1 MATARRRIQQELTK
15 FNTEP
20 SPYYSAQPRQDNIL
34 IWDVNI
40 HGLPALHQMG
50 KNYDLEITIP
60 NDYPFYPP
68 SIKVLSPINRSY
80 IDSRTGELCSDIL
93 LRGHASAWSPSFT
106 MEAVLIAVCSIL
118 TDNEPERRSPR
129 LIGS

>member
-1 MATARRRIQQELTK
+1 MTTARRRIERELVH

-34 IWDVNI
+34 VWDVNI

-60 NDYPFYPP
+60 DSYPFNPP
-68 SIKVLSPINRSY
+68 RIKVLSPINRSY

-93 LRGHASAWSPSFT
+93 IASGKNSAWAPSFT

-129 LIGS
+129 LI

>member
-1 MATARRRIQQELTK
+1 MDFALRRIQRELTT
-15 FNTEP
+15 FNQDP

-40 HGLPALHQMG
+40 HGLPAIHQIG

-60 NDYPFYPP
+60 DHYPFYPP
-68 SIKVLSPINRSY
+68 SVKVMSPINHRY
-80 IDSRTGELCSDIL
+80 IDSRTNEICTDIL
-93 LRGHASAWSPSFT
+93 KRGKHNAWAPSFT
-106 MEAVLIAVCSIL
+106 IEAVLIAVCSLL

-129 LIGS
+129 LI

>member
-1 MATARRRIQQELTK
+1 MATARRRIQRELVH

-34 IWDVNI
+34 VWDVNI

-60 NDYPFYPP
+60 DSYPFNPP
-68 SIKVLSPINRSY
+68 RIKVLSPINRSY

-93 LRGHASAWSPSFT
+93 IASGKNSAWAPSFT

-129 LIGS
+129 LI